1 MVGFRKSRESR
12 FSFWQKLKKPGT
24 YAHNRGLDFVE
35 DHYPGQKM
43 KSFVKFLNLK
53 SPSGAIT
60 AGNRITHGH
69 SLARATE
76 LFKGTAMMPLINVL
90 LTYSKDSAMS
100 IEDAAIYVR
109 ESDPDIEY
117 SAVKETF
124 QIKDLCEDCHNDQM
138 NIVGRSL
145 VNAVPVMLGC
155 PTDPYFFPAVDFFE
169 LLQSE
174 TWEQTR
180 LFDLLSF
187 GNPGGNQ
194 QRINRNML
202 VLLNPNPDCCLV
214 NLGNEAAHPVW
225 HTSSDEE
232 EDDEEEEE
240 EEKNEE
246 GDEHGEEKKEEEKDE
261 EGDEHSEEEKEE
273 EKDEEGDEHGE
284 EEEKDEEGDERGEE
298 EKKEEK
304 DEKGDEDKEE
314 QNEGHLVRGTNE
326 VYITLGLHVPERPN
340 D

>member
-1 MVGFRKSRESR
+1 MYSSGEKCLLCGVRADRELAYDLYNMVGFRKSRESR

-124 QIKDLCEDCHNDQM
+124 Q
-138 NIVGRSL
+138 
-145 VNAVPVMLGC
+145 
-155 PTDPYFFPAVDFFE
+155 
-169 LLQSE
+169 
-174 TWEQTR
+174 
-180 LFDLLSF
+180 
-187 GNPGGNQ
+187 
-194 QRINRNML
+194 
-202 VLLNPNPDCCLV
+202 
-214 NLGNEAAHPVW
+214 
-225 HTSSDEE
+225 
-232 EDDEEEEE
+232 
-240 EEKNEE
+240 
-246 GDEHGEEKKEEEKDE
+246 
-261 EGDEHSEEEKEE
+261 
-273 EKDEEGDEHGE
+273 
-284 EEEKDEEGDERGEE
+284 
-298 EKKEEK
+298 
-304 DEKGDEDKEE
+304 
-314 QNEGHLVRGTNE
+314 
-326 VYITLGLHVPERPN
+326 
-340 D
+340 